1 MMQNLKIDPEF
12 QSKIP
17 PLTAEER
24 SQLEANIL
32 EEGRLLNPLIVW
44 NGFIVDGHNR
54 FEILKEHPEIEYTI
68 LEKEF
73 AGREEAIVW
82 ICKNQLGR
90 RNLTPEQRRYLVGKQ
105 YEAEKLAHGGSRKM
119 EGDQPSCHGD
129 NLVSQPKTCERI
141 AQENGVNWRSVI
153 RSEKFAQNV
162 DAAEAA
168 VPGTREKILSG
179 KVKPTAAE
187 LAAVSSAAPEERP
200 SLVAEIC
207 KPRQEKRTAR
217 EKQVAQEKATV
228 QEAAAAL
235 PEPSKPTS
243 GRRSQ
248 SRKVLESIQEISKKM
263 LQASSDIEEADVF
276 GEMEDALD
284 SLIFRWNTC
293 LQNNPELCLSGLEG
307 IRRIGEQGIDF
318 VKNFEQSIQKA
329 NAG

>member
-1 MMQNLKIDPEF
+1 MIQNLKIDPEF

-44 NGFIVDGHNR
+44 KGIIVDGHNR
-54 FEILKEHPEIEYTI
+54 FEILKEHPEIEYTV

-200 SLVAEIC
+200 GLVAEIC
-207 KPRQEKRTAR
+207 RPRQEKRTAR
-217 EKQVAQEKATV
+217 ERAAV
-228 QEAAAAL
+228 QDAEAPL
-235 PEPSKPTS
+235 PEPPKPTS

-248 SRKVLESIQEISKKM
+248 SRKILESIRQMSEKM
-263 LQASSDIEEADVF
+263 LQPTGETEEEDIFA
-276 GEMEDALD
+276 EMEDALD
-284 SLIFRWNTC
+284 TLIFRWNTC
-293 LQNNPELCLSGLEG
+293 LQNNPTLCLSGLEG
-307 IRRIGEQGIDF
+307 IRRISEQGIDF
-318 VKNFEQSIQKA
+318 IKNFEQSIRKA

>member
-1 MMQNLKIDPEF
+1 MLQNLRIDPEF
-12 QSKIP
+12 ESKIP

-44 NGFIVDGHNR
+44 KDIIVDGHNR
-54 FEILKEHPEIEYTI
+54 FEILKEHPEIEYTV

-187 LAAVSSAAPEERP
+187 LASVSRAAPEERP
-200 SLVAEIC
+200 GLVAEIC
-207 KPRQEKRTAR
+207 RPRQEKRKAR
-217 EKQVAQEKATV
+217 ESTAAQETKPP
-228 QEAAAAL
+228 L
-235 PEPSKPTS
+235 PELPKPNN
-243 GRRSQ
+243 GRRGR
-248 SRKVLESIQEISKKM
+248 SRNILASIQEISDRM
-263 LQASSDIEEADVF
+263 LQSTGEMKEEDIFA
-276 GEMEDALD
+276 EMEDALD
-284 SLIFRWNTC
+284 TLIFRWNTC
-293 LQNNPELCLSGLEG
+293 LQNNPALCLSGLES

-318 VKNFEQSIQKA
+318 IKKFEQSIREA

>member
-44 NGFIVDGHNR
+44 KGIIVDGHNR
-54 FEILKEHPEIEYTI
+54 FEILKEHPEIEYTV

-179 KVKPTAAE
+179 EVKPTATE
-187 LAAVSSAAPEERP
+187 LAAVSRAAPEERP
-200 SLVAEIC
+200 GLVAEIC

-235 PEPSKPTS
+235 PEP
-243 GRRSQ
+243 
-248 SRKVLESIQEISKKM
+248 
-263 LQASSDIEEADVF
+263 
-276 GEMEDALD
+276 
-284 SLIFRWNTC
+284 
-293 LQNNPELCLSGLEG
+293 
-307 IRRIGEQGIDF
+307 
-318 VKNFEQSIQKA
+318 
-329 NAG
+329 

>member
-1 MMQNLKIDPEF
+1 MLQNLSVDPEF
-12 QSKIP
+12 QSKIT

-44 NGFIVDGHNR
+44 KGIIVDGHNR
-54 FEILKEHPEIEYTI
+54 FEILKEHPEIEYTS

-105 YEAEKLAHGGSRKM
+105 YEAEKRAHGGSRKI
-119 EGDQPSCHGD
+119 EEDQPSCHGD

-187 LAAVSSAAPEERP
+187 LASVSRAAPEERP
-200 SLVAEIC
+200 GLVAEIC
-207 KPRQEKRTAR
+207 RPRQEKRTAR
-217 EKQVAQEKATV
+217 EKQSAQEAKPP
-228 QEAAAAL
+228 L
-235 PEPSKPTS
+235 PELPKPNT
-243 GRRSQ
+243 GQRSQ
-248 SRKVLESIQEISKKM
+248 SRRILKSIREMSEKM
-263 LQASSDIEEADVF
+263 LQPTGETNAEDICYEL
-276 GEMEDALD
+276 EDALD
-284 SLIFRWNTC
+284 SMIFRWNTC
-293 LQNNPELCLSGLEG
+293 LQNNPALCLAGLEG
-307 IRRIGEQGIDF
+307 IRRIGEQGMEFI
-318 VKNFEQSIQKA
+318 KNFEQSIREA

>member
-1 MMQNLKIDPEF
+1 MRQNLSVDPEF

-44 NGFIVDGHNR
+44 KGIIVDGHNR
-54 FEILKEHPEIEYTI
+54 FEILKEHPEIEYTV

-105 YEAEKLAHGGSRKM
+105 YEAEKLAHGGRRKM

-200 SLVAEIC
+200 GLVAELC
-207 KPRQEKRTAR
+207 RPRQEKRTAR
-217 EKQVAQEKATV
+217 ERTAAQEA
-228 QEAAAAL
+228 EAPL
-235 PEPSKPTS
+235 PEPPKPTS

-248 SRKVLESIQEISKKM
+248 SRKILESIREASEKM
-263 LQASSDIEEADVF
+263 LQPTGEIEEEDIFA
-276 GEMEDALD
+276 EMEDALD
-284 SLIFRWNTC
+284 TLIFRWNTC
-293 LQNNPELCLSGLEG
+293 LQNNPTLCLSGLEG
-307 IRRIGEQGIDF
+307 IRRIGEQGMDF
-318 VKNFEQSIQKA
+318 IKNFEQSVRKA

>member
-1 MMQNLKIDPEF
+1 MLQNLSVDPEF

-24 SQLEANIL
+24 RQLEANIL

-44 NGFIVDGHNR
+44 KGIIVDGHNR
-54 FEILKEHPEIEYTI
+54 FEILKEHPEIEYTV

-105 YEAEKLAHGGSRKM
+105 YEAEKLAHGGRRKM

-187 LAAVSSAAPEERP
+187 LASVSRAAPEERP
-200 SLVAEIC
+200 GLVAEIC
-207 KPRQEKRTAR
+207 RPRQEKRTAR
-217 EKQVAQEKATV
+217 ESTAAQEVKTPSP
-228 QEAAAAL
+228 EL
-235 PEPSKPTS
+235 PKPNS
-243 GRRSQ
+243 RRRSR
-248 SRKVLESIQEISKKM
+248 SRISLESIREVSEKM
-263 LQASSDIEEADVF
+263 LQPTGEMNEEDIFA
-276 GEMEDALD
+276 EMEDALD
-284 SLIFRWNTC
+284 NMIFRWNTC
-293 LQNNPELCLSGLEG
+293 LQNNPALCLSGLEN
-307 IRRIGEQGIDF
+307 IRRISEQGMGFI
-318 VKNFEQSIQKA
+318 KNFEQSIREA

>member
-44 NGFIVDGHNR
+44 NSFIVDGHNR

-105 YEAEKLAHGGSRKM
+105 YEAEKRAHGGSRKM

-162 DAAEAA
+162 DAAEEA

-187 LAAVSSAAPEERP
+187 LAAVSRAAPEERP
-200 SLVAEIC
+200 GLVAEIC
-207 KPRQEKRTAR
+207 RPRQEKRTAR
-217 EKQVAQEKATV
+217 ERAAV
-228 QEAAAAL
+228 QEVEAAL
-235 PEPSKPTS
+235 PEPPKPTS

-248 SRKVLESIQEISKKM
+248 SRKILESIREMSEKM
-263 LQASSDIEEADVF
+263 LQPTGETEEEDIFA
-276 GEMEDALD
+276 EMEDALD
-284 SLIFRWNTC
+284 TLIFRWNTC
-293 LQNNPELCLSGLEG
+293 LQNNPELCLSGIES
-307 IRRIGEQGIDF
+307 IRRIGEQGMEFI
-318 VKNFEQSIQKA
+318 KNFEQSIREA

>member
-1 MMQNLKIDPEF
+1 MLQNLSVDPEF

-44 NGFIVDGHNR
+44 KGIIVDGHNR

-179 KVKPTAAE
+179 KIKPTAAE
-187 LAAVSSAAPEERP
+187 LAAVSRAAPEERP

-307 IRRIGEQGIDF
+307 IRRIGEQGMEFI
-318 VKNFEQSIQKA
+318 KNFEQSIREA

>member
-1 MMQNLKIDPEF
+1 MLQNLSVDPEF
-12 QSKIP
+12 QSKIT

-44 NGFIVDGHNR
+44 KGIIVDGHNR

-105 YEAEKLAHGGSRKM
+105 YEAEKRAHGGSRKI
-119 EGDQPSCHGD
+119 EEDQPSCHGD

-187 LAAVSSAAPEERP
+187 LASVSRAAPEERP
-200 SLVAEIC
+200 GLVAEIC
-207 KPRQEKRTAR
+207 RPRQEKRTAR
-217 EKQVAQEKATV
+217 EKQSAQEAKPP
-228 QEAAAAL
+228 L
-235 PEPSKPTS
+235 PELPKPNT
-243 GRRSQ
+243 GQRSQ
-248 SRKVLESIQEISKKM
+248 SRRILKSIREMSEKM
-263 LQASSDIEEADVF
+263 LQPTGETNAEDICYEL
-276 GEMEDALD
+276 EDALD
-284 SLIFRWNTC
+284 SMIFRWNTC
-293 LQNNPELCLSGLEG
+293 LQNNPALCLAGLEG
-307 IRRIGEQGIDF
+307 IRRIGEQGMEFI
-318 VKNFEQSIQKA
+318 KNFEQSIREYT
-329 NAG
+329 AG